1 MEIKKLKIGS
11 LVSTRNYAE
20 DVEALSGPIA
30 QLGERLNGI
39 QQVAG
44 SIPVGSTEGFSSC
57 FMAELELVHKK
68 TKAIRKH

>member
-11 LVSTRNYAE
+11 LVSIRNYAE

-44 SIPVGSTEGFSSC
+44 SIPVGSSLHPLWG
-57 FMAELELVHKK
+57 LRLGKPLLH
-68 TKAIRKH
+68 